1 MTIPAWLVC
10 KHMLD
15 SLQHL
20 WYKSAFLVFCEA
32 QICALGFVKFFVSF
46 FCRFQDLSMQEIA
59 ARLDG
64 CDTLMVP

>member
-46 FCRFQDLSMQEIA
+46 FL
-59 ARLDG
+59 
-64 CDTLMVP
+64 